1 MEKKIYRERLID
13 RYNSVTSAKI
23 LTFQPVV
30 GDRSRM
36 DHSKALGLLIQKSD
50 HTSGYEWSF
59 SGLKWSRVVQSG
71 LDQSFEQKKP

>member
-1 MEKKIYRERLID
+1 M
-13 RYNSVTSAKI
+13 SVLSGLKSF
-23 LTFQPVV
+23 LFEPVV
-30 GDRSRM
+30 GDRSRI